1 MRNIGLN
8 KKKTFVFEK
17 EAMLIHSITYLRGK
31 NIQKKEKKKSYF
43 FSLFLLTISFLL
55 IYQMSLPLKTIRYR
69 KVTKIRVAKHKYL
82 TTLYCYLQLEQG
94 PFKLFVLK
102 NFVEPLELALG
113 EYRHDLRNLT
123 DEESIRLAYRIP
135 TTQTVRRRI
144 QVFSKSFNQDL
155 KLQ

>member
-31 NIQKKEKKKSYF
+31 NIQKKKRKRNSF
-43 FSLFLLTISFLL
+43 FSLLTTSFLL
-55 IYQMSLPLKTIRYR
+55 PMSLPIKTTRYR
-69 KVTKIRVAKHKYL
+69 RITKLRVAKHKYL
-82 TTLYCYLQLEQG
+82 TTLCCYLQLEQG

-135 TTQTVRRRI
+135 TTQTIRRRI

-155 KLQ
+155 EL